1 MSIRG
6 KPEGNLPTNFSIDE
20 ASLRLQSNKALP
32 LQPKTTTTP
41 SPADL
46 FFKILKTTRKNL
58 LTTSKPTQPTTTTKV
73 KGNGKKSGTHLKD
86 NSRKNKPR
94 RLSQTIPKGKGS
106 YKNIVRSSSSAP
118 PQLNNSDIVSVGNMA
133 PNNTSLLEVKS
144 MSLAEEV
151 EVKSVSANT
160 TTGAPSAFP

>member
-6 KPEGNLPTNFSIDE
+6 KPEGSMPTNFSIGE
-20 ASLRLQSNKALP
+20 ASLRLQSNRAVP
-32 LQPKTTTTP
+32 LQQKTTTTP
-41 SPADL
+41 SPADF
-46 FFKILKTTRKNL
+46 FFKILKTTKKNL
-58 LTTSKPTQPTTTTKV
+58 LTTSKPTQSIITTKV
-73 KGNGKKSGTHLKD
+73 KANGKKSGTQKD
-86 NSRKNKPR
+86 NTRKNKPR
-94 RLSQTIPKGKGS
+94 RLSQTLSKGKGS

-118 PQLNNSDIVSVGNMA
+118 AHLNNSEIVSVGNMA
-133 PNNTSLLEVKS
+133 PNNTSLIEIKS